1 MIFFASDKMPVIIPG
16 REDYPWL
23 WDEGEIYP
31 DPGEEEEEIYPDPGP
46 EEIYPVEEE
55 MEVVEGE
62 EALST
67 LELLGM
73 VGWGLLLLVMAGGA
87 LWRRWGRDWWRRRGC
102 IPYGVHIPFF
112 WEEEET
118 REEPMEVE

>member
-1 MIFFASDKMPVIIPG
+1 MPVIIPG
-16 REDYPWL
+16 REDYPEL
-23 WDEGEIYP
+23 WEEGPEGEIYP
-31 DPGEEEEEIYPDPGP
+31 DPGEGEIYPDPGP
-46 EEIYPVEEE
+46 GEEIYPDLEEK

-102 IPYGVHIPFF
+102 IPYRVHIPFF